1 MKFYDLEFEDELFY
15 RAHMSFPNGYGIS
28 VVQFD
33 ENEPIYEAAVLK
45 GEDLCY
51 DTDIAN
57 DVIPGCTEEQIEH
70 LMERISKL

>member
-1 MKFYDLEFEDELFY
+1 
-15 RAHMSFPNGYGIS
+15 
-28 VVQFD
+28 
-33 ENEPIYEAAVLK
+33 PIYEAAVLK